1 MTAWLSSGAQI
12 LTHLPSFPPISCFVF
27 AGHVQVHN
35 EIFVIFT
42 TLVYGLAGS
51 VCAMASKMWIGRIS
65 FTVARY
71 M

>member
-1 MTAWLSSGAQI
+1 MTRRFEDEA
-12 LTHLPSFPPISCFVF
+12 F

-51 VCAMASKMWIGRIS
+51 VCAMASRCGSEEYLSHRCNIYVETLSRDS
-65 FTVARY
+65 LLNASL
-71 M
+71 